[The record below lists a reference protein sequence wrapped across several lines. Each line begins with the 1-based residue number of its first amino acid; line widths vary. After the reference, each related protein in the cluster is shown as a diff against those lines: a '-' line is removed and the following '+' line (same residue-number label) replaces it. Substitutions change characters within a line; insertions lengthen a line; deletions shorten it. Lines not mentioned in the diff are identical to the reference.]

1 MHVNENEIL
10 AILLERDTKDLPDET
25 RQHLASCPSCKA
37 EAEEMSVLV
46 KALKA
51 LQDRPRDIFSL
62 RQSDQCPDDMKLY
75 QFLRR
80 TLTGREHKKIQSH
93 LCECE
98 YCLYL
103 IGTFIREDQGREI
116 LLADSRSIVYT
127 KEEKNE
133 KKKTLGE
140 WIRNW
145 NREHPITVRWAPRA
159 ALPALAAMAMVFF
172 YLNLAPMQMDTTV
185 MGVRAFATRDI
196 QEFEVKKESQLYTG
210 DRLYFEVNLSKDA
223 FFYAMA
229 FDSKGSVDLL
239 FPNPKVDLDNHFQK
253 GKEYRIPNDES
264 GAWPLGEEI
273 GKETIIFVSSIEGV
287 ENINEIVSVL
297 RKEIYGI
304 ADREQC
310 LVRIQEVLGSYFDS
324 VDVKNFDH
332 HQYSPS

>member
-10 AILLERDTKDLPDET
+10 AILLERDVKDLPDET
-25 RQHLASCPSCKA
+25 RRHLASCPSCKA
-37 EAEEMSVLV
+37 EAEEMGGLV
-46 KALKA
+46 KTLKA
-51 LQDRPRDIFSL
+51 LQDRPREIFSL
-62 RQSDQCPDDMKLY
+62 RQSEQCPDDMKLY

-116 LLADSRSIVYT
+116 LLADRRSIVYT
-127 KEEKNE
+127 KEEKKKE
-133 KKKTLGE
+133 KSALWDRLRE
-140 WIRNW
+140 W
-145 NREHPITVRWAPRA
+145 NREHPVTVRWAPRA
-159 ALPALAAMAMVFF
+159 AVPALAAMAIVFF
-172 YLNLAPMQMDTTV
+172 YLNLAPMQMDATI
-185 MGVRAFATRDI
+185 MGMRAFATRDI
-196 QEFEVKKESQLYTG
+196 QEFEVEKGAQLYTG
-210 DRLYFEVNLSKDA
+210 DRLYFEISLSKDA
-223 FFYAMA
+223 YFYAMA

-239 FPNPKVDLDNHFQK
+239 YPNQKIDLDNRFQK
-253 GKEYRIPNDES
+253 GKEYRIPNDET

-332 HQYSPS
+332 LRFSPS